1 MQDAVHG
8 EVPQARAEARA
19 LRERGELETAAT
31 RLLAAHER
39 ARNLPMEHARVH
51 LSLARLRWRQRD
63 PLEGLRELERAGLAP
78 LASGLRRLGGRRPE
92 EPVEGG
98 LWASALRAAAV
109 VVGGSAGSPQSPTE
123 ASMHSSWSSPTRSS
137 GSEG

>member
-1 MQDAVHG
+1 MQDVVHG
-8 EVPQARAEARA
+8 EVRQGRAEARA
-19 LRERGELETAAT
+19 LRERGDLETAAT

-39 ARNLPMEHARVH
+39 VRNLPLEHARVH

-109 VVGGSAGSPQSPTE
+109 LVGASAGSPQSP
-123 ASMHSSWSSPTRSS
+123 MHSSWSSPTRSS